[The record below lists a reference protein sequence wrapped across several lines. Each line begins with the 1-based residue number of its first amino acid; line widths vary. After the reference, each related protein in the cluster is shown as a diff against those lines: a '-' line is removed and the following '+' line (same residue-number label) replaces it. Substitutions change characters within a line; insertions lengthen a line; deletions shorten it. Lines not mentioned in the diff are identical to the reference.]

1 MRLLNE
7 LVAVSATGLMLT
19 LMAGGLAGAESTN
32 SPVAMANPDTAWNAL
47 RRATQ
52 LPQPPAEWK
61 AQPPTDQQ
69 EIKYYQ
75 QVAGAATRA
84 ADAARAFYLQF
95 PDSTNAIA
103 AGKLECNML
112 DKAVSY
118 SGDTNAVSAW
128 GSAQEHLLA
137 APGLTSDDR
146 FDVRVA
152 MVRQKEMATRNA
164 AHGTWTD
171 KWNASQVEREKDIRA
186 LIKDYPD
193 RDQPYQMLVG
203 FAANAADDRARSIAN
218 EILTLP
224 VSEQLKADAKGIL
237 RRLDAPG
244 KPLDIKFTA
253 LDGREVDLN
262 HSQGK
267 VVLVDFWATWC
278 GPCVGELPHVKEAY
292 QKFHARGFDV
302 VGISFDQDGKT
313 LQHFL
318 QTRDLPWPQYFDG
331 QGWKNKFGVQYC
343 IHSIPTMWLV
353 DKKGNLRETNARNDL
368 QGKVEKLLAE

>member
-1 MRLLNE
+1 MRFLNK
-7 LVAVSATGLMLT
+7 LIAVPATGLVLT

-32 SPVAMANPDTAWNAL
+32 NPVAVANPDAAWNAL
-47 RRATQ
+47 QQAAQ
-52 LPQPPAEWK
+52 LPQPPAEWE

-75 QVAGAATRA
+75 LVASSASRA
-84 ADAARAFYLQF
+84 ADKARTFYLKF

-244 KPLDIKFTA
+244 KPLDINFTA

-262 HSQGK
+262 HIQGK

-278 GPCVGELPHVKEAY
+278 GPCVGELPHVKAAY
-292 QKFHARGFDV
+292 QKFHAQGFEV
-302 VGISFDQDGKT
+302 VGISFDQDGKR
-313 LQHFL
+313 LQRFL
-318 QTRDLPWPQYFDG
+318 QTKDLPWPQYFDG
-331 QGWKNKFGVQYC
+331 QGWKKQ
-343 IHSIPTMWLV
+343 IWRSILHP
-353 DKKGNLRETNARNDL
+353 
-368 QGKVEKLLAE
+368 

>member
-1 MRLLNE
+1 
-7 LVAVSATGLMLT
+7 
-19 LMAGGLAGAESTN
+19 
-32 SPVAMANPDTAWNAL
+32 
-47 RRATQ
+47 
-52 LPQPPAEWK
+52 
-61 AQPPTDQQ
+61 
-69 EIKYYQ
+69 
-75 QVAGAATRA
+75 VAGAATRA
-84 ADAARAFYLQF
+84 ADAARAFYVQF

-112 DKAVSY
+112 DKAVAY

-137 APGLTSDDR
+137 APGLTSADR

-152 MVRQKEMATRNA
+152 MVRQKGLATQIA
-164 AHGTWTD
+164 TPGTWTD

-193 RDQPYQMLVG
+193 NDKPYQMLVS
-203 FAANAADDRARSIAN
+203 FAANAADDKARSIAN